1 MATAGAV
8 RDRLLALL
16 EPLVEQLGYELVDIE
31 WASAPR
37 SGLLRIYL
45 DLPAGREGH
54 IGIEDCETVSREVSA
69 LLDVEDPLPGAYTL
83 EVSSPGFDRVL
94 RKPAHFRRFVGERV
108 WLELQLP
115 RDGRRRF
122 TGTLV
127 RATDTG
133 VELEVDGQPV

>member
-1 MATAGAV
+1 
-8 RDRLLALL
+8 
-16 EPLVEQLGYELVDIE
+16 VDIE

-133 VELEVDGQPV
+133 VELEVDGQPVEVAFTEIGKARLAA